1 MKTKLNIKFWWKQID
16 KVNFALILMLAIIG
30 IILSISLS
38 DSYLFLNK
46 HLIFSIIGIFI
57 MISVSYFEIKFLRRF
72 SLLSIILCILIL
84 FIILFLDYEVNG
96 SKRWLKIYGFSLQP
110 SEFIK
115 PFFFL
120 LSAWF
125 ISQGISG
132 RNSYFV
138 VLIISF
144 VTICGLIILQP
155 DFGTAF
161 LIAITFFCQL
171 FIAGLSMVLM
181 IFALVSLL
189 FLSAFSYYYFDH
201 IQKRVDASI
210 NPTANTDQID
220 LSLQAFK
227 SGGLFGKGPGQGILK
242 EKIPSANTDFI
253 FAVAGEELGFIFCSL
268 IVLLILVIIIRF
280 LLKLLKM
287 SNPFEIIAVVGLTCS
302 FGLQSLFNICSSLAL
317 IPTKGMTLPFVSYGG
332 SSMISSAVLFGCLL
346 SLTRQRN
353 EEK

>member
-1 MKTKLNIKFWWKQID
+1 
-16 KVNFALILMLAIIG
+16 ML
-30 IILSISLS
+30 
-38 DSYLFLNK
+38 
-46 HLIFSIIGIFI
+46 
-57 MISVSYFEIKFLRRF
+57 SVSCFEIKFLRRF

-171 FIAGLSMVLM
+171 FIAGLSMVLV

-201 IQKRVDASI
+201 IQKRVDAFI